1 MYMPAMYRKINMYM
15 LEAVSY
21 MFLSQLY
28 TREWEI
34 ELQTLGTR
42 ELNTMTEL
50 TQFFSS
56 ILVGSGPSY
65 FPCTVNTSLVV
76 RISPASQLP

>member
-28 TREWEI
+28 TRE
-34 ELQTLGTR
+34 
-42 ELNTMTEL
+42 
-50 TQFFSS
+50 
-56 ILVGSGPSY
+56 
-65 FPCTVNTSLVV
+65 
-76 RISPASQLP
+76 